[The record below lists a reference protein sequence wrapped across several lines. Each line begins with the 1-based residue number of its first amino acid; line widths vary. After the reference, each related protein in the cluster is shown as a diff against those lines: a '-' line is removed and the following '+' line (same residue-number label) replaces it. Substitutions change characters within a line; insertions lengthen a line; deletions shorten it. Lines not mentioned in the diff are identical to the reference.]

1 MTDMQHI
8 EELVHQLR
16 SPNSKEA
23 YTALKS
29 LEETSASSN
38 AVYVYIDTFIEM
50 IRDSNSYVRTRGLVL
65 IACNAKWDEEEK
77 IEGILEEY
85 LSHVTDEKPI
95 TARQCVKSLAV
106 IGEAKPNLAPVIIA
120 SLRNADLSQYP
131 DTMRPLVQKDIADV
145 LLALEQE

>member
-16 SPNSKEA
+16 SPNNKEA

-85 LSHVTDEKPI
+85 LSHATDEKPI

-106 IGEAKPNLAPVIIA
+106 IGEAKPNLVPVIIA
-120 SLRNADLSQYP
+120 SLRNSDLSRYP
-131 DTMRPLVQKDIADV
+131 DTMRPLVQKDIVDV